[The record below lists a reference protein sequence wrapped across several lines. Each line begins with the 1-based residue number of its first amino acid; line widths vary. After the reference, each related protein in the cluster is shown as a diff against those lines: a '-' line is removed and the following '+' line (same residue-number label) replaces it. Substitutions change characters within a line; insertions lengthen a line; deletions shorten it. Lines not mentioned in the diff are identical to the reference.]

1 MMNSTRTERSCDGCG
16 KPCSHFHRRYKE
28 KRYCQSCY
36 QLLFRKRE
44 CPSCGRTV
52 TLYVEDPGALCSDCE
67 KKKPCVRCGRVG
79 YRLGK
84 FTRYGPVCSVCVR
97 WFGEM
102 KTCSRCG
109 KPSRFL
115 GRVTRTGITEP
126 LCPACARKDHA
137 RCQMCTRYRL
147 LKKNAQGMLV
157 CRRCEQ
163 FGSVK
168 CEHCQGWM
176 PAGYGRICEQ
186 CYWQSLFDKRLTVN
200 GALFTRTIT
209 RERYFSFCRWLK
221 DEKGVRLAAMHLNR
235 YSALFMASEKH
246 HLDPADWMSL
256 TTYFSPGELR
266 RYPFLERWYL
276 SQGNQCATEKFKKE
290 NAEACYLSKKLQQC
304 GASVSHRLLTDYY
317 AVLDEK
323 IKSGRM
329 TVRSCRMALHTAW
342 SLMNVCSLSC
352 HQLPLMGDVKRYLR
366 KAPGQRNNLQG
377 FISYLNIHHG
387 TALQLPRK
395 KIHFSERSRR
405 RLEKQLIALIREGGV
420 NVLDEPVL
428 RIVLACFHDLTLV
441 QAAQI
446 VVQGKL
452 TKTSDGL
459 TVTWKGKNYWVPVI
473 IKRSF

>member
-1 MMNSTRTERSCDGCG
+1 MMNSTSTERSCDGCG
-16 KPCSHFHRRYKE
+16 KPCLHFHRRYKE

-36 QLLFRKRE
+36 QLFFRKRA

-52 TLYVEDPGALCSDCE
+52 RLYVEEPGALCSDCE

-109 KPSRFL
+109 KPSRFP
-115 GRVTRTGITEP
+115 GRVTRAGIDEP
-126 LCPACARKDHA
+126 VCPACARENHA
-137 RCQMCTRYRL
+137 RCQMCTRWRL
-147 LKKNAQGMLV
+147 LKKNAQGLLV
-157 CRRCEQ
+157 CRRCEL
-163 FGSVK
+163 FGYIRCEK
-168 CEHCQGWM
+168 CQEWM
-176 PAGYGRICEQ
+176 PAGYGRKCEQ
-186 CYWQSLFDKRLTVN
+186 CYWQGLFEKRQMVN
-200 GALFTRTIT
+200 EALFTRMIT
-209 RERYFSFCRWLK
+209 RKSYLSFCRWLK

-235 YSALFMASEKH
+235 YATLFVECEKH
-246 HLDPADWMSL
+246 HLNPTDWMSL
-256 TTYFSPGELR
+256 TTCFSPGQLR

-276 SQGNQCATEKFKKE
+276 YQGNQCATGAFKKE
-290 NAEACYLSKKLQQC
+290 KGEAYSLSKKLQQC
-304 GASVSHRLLTDYY
+304 GASVSHQLLNDYY
-317 AVLDEK
+317 AFLNDKVT
-323 IKSGRM
+323 SGRM
-329 TVRSCRMALHTAW
+329 AVRSCRMALHAAW
-342 SLMNVCSLSC
+342 SLMNVCTLFC
-352 HQLPLMGDVKRYLR
+352 HQLPLKGDVKRYLQ

-405 RLEKQLIALIREGGV
+405 RLEKQLLALICEGSV
-420 NVLDEPVL
+420 NVQDEPVL
-428 RIVLACFHDLTLV
+428 RIALACFHDLTLS
-441 QAAQI
+441 QACKIVAQG
-446 VVQGKL
+446 QL

-459 TVTWKGKNYWVPVI
+459 TVTWKGKNYWVPEI